1 MTASNPRFP
10 LLNGH
15 CPAADSGTTRLAA
28 PGLAAAL
35 ERSVEFREFQRA
47 FEQMSQLPLRLVS
60 PDVLGL
66 AHRGSSHENGFCA
79 LMAANNKT
87 CSHCLEC
94 QRFLRERAKESAAS
108 VTCAAGL
115 TESVVPVRNGEQIVG
130 YLHVGQ
136 VMHRAPTAE
145 RFDRELRR
153 LVGQGLTIDPQPL
166 RAAYCATRV
175 IERKRYQAMVRMVEI
190 FSGQLAAM
198 SNRLVIASH
207 VMELPLVV
215 RAKAYIAANLDENM
229 TLGQVARAM
238 NTSSCYFCKIFR
250 RSTGLNFLD
259 YVGRLRVERVRRML
273 LDPRVRVSEAAYQA
287 GFRSLSQF
295 NRTFRRVVGQAPRA
309 WRRCQD
315 RAA

>member
-1 MTASNPRFP
+1 MTAFDPRARALDGNAHVANAVQP
-10 LLNGH
+10 W
-15 CPAADSGTTRLAA
+15 PAASS
-28 PGLAAAL
+28 LAAAL
-35 ERSVEFREFQRA
+35 EKSVEFREFQRA

-60 PDVLGL
+60 PEVLGL
-66 AHRGSSHENGFCA
+66 AHRGSSHENRFCA

-94 QRFLRERAKESAAS
+94 QRLLRDRAKEAAAS
-108 VTCAAGL
+108 ETCAAGL
-115 TESVVPVRNGEQIVG
+115 TESVVPVRNGERIVG

-136 VMHRAPTAE
+136 VMHRAPTPAQ
-145 RFDRELRR
+145 FDQVLRR
-153 LVGQGLTIDPQPL
+153 LLRQGITADPRVL
-166 RAAYCATRV
+166 RATYFATRV
-175 IERKRYQAMVRMVEI
+175 IERRRYHAMVRMVEI
-190 FSGQLAAM
+190 FSDQLAAM
-198 SNRLVIASH
+198 SNRLVIASQLI
-207 VMELPLVV
+207 ELPLVV
-215 RAKAYIAANLDENM
+215 RAKTYIAAKLGENM

-250 RSTGLNFLD
+250 RSTGLNFLE
-259 YVGRLRVERVRRML
+259 YIGRLRVEWVRRIL

-295 NRTFRRVVGQAPRA
+295 NRTFRRIVGQSPRA